1 MSNTKNKTAMTFQ
14 FLHESIVDGENQFAS
29 NLFLN
34 KLINLFNRLAIHLMK
49 ADEVQGFESK
59 VVM

>member
-1 MSNTKNKTAMTFQ
+1 MTFQ

-29 NLFLN
+29 NLCLN